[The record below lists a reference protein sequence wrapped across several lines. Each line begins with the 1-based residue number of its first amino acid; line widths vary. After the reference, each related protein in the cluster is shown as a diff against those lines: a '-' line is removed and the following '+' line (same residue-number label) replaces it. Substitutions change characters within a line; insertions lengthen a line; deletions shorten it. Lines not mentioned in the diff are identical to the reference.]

1 MYCRKCGNKLEDDA
15 LFCPECGTKVDRE
28 SMDQDVNSNADA
40 PHYQNA
46 ASGQNNMGA
55 GNATGDNN
63 NEKINWREYLTM
75 ENIERFAPIAALLP
89 IGMAVVVSVLGLFLF
104 NTLGRIGFGYVICKI
119 LIFLLKTLFILAA
132 AAATGGLVYVV
143 VKTKNMTKVNSW
155 IAPVATFAAFISC
168 LGIAFGWGVV
178 AWIFGVVSVVFGLE
192 LLARIVI
199 AGQPMDSPVNP
210 GGAFNTYKQYY
221 DNYKAKYPTTKDL
234 EKAGIV
240 DPENSKFDGAGIDLF
255 GYSIL
260 TALVCTV
267 TCGIAAPW
275 MICKIYKWRL
285 SHTVINGKRLT
296 FTGSGGSLLGH
307 WILWEIL
314 TVITCGIYG
323 LFVHVALRK
332 WELQHTYIDGEPIVA
347 NGNESYFDG
356 GSMAY
361 VGYSLLGGLLLA
373 VTCGLAYPWVMAMIQ
388 KWDTKHQVINR
399 RRLEFSGSG
408 LGFLGEYLIIFI
420 FTVITCGIYAPW
432 GTVRMNKYIISH
444 TDFVNE

>member
-1 MYCRKCGNKLEDDA
+1 
-15 LFCPECGTKVDRE
+15 
-28 SMDQDVNSNADA
+28 
-40 PHYQNA
+40 
-46 ASGQNNMGA
+46 
-55 GNATGDNN
+55 
-63 NEKINWREYLTM
+63 
-75 ENIERFAPIAALLP
+75 
-89 IGMAVVVSVLGLFLF
+89 
-104 NTLGRIGFGYVICKI
+104 
-119 LIFLLKTLFILAA
+119 
-132 AAATGGLVYVV
+132 
-143 VKTKNMTKVNSW
+143 MTKVNSW

-221 DNYKAKYPTTKDL
+221 DNYKEKYPTTKDL

-296 FTGSGGSLLGH
+296 
-307 WILWEIL
+307 
-314 TVITCGIYG
+314 Y
-323 LFVHVALRK
+323 R
-332 WELQHTYIDGEPIVA
+332 
-347 NGNESYFDG
+347 
-356 GSMAY
+356 
-361 VGYSLLGGLLLA
+361 
-373 VTCGLAYPWVMAMIQ
+373 
-388 KWDTKHQVINR
+388 
-399 RRLEFSGSG
+399 
-408 LGFLGEYLIIFI
+408 
-420 FTVITCGIYAPW
+420 
-432 GTVRMNKYIISH
+432 
-444 TDFVNE
+444 

>member
-28 SMDQDVNSNADA
+28 GMNQDVNSNADT

-89 IGMAVVVSVLGLFLF
+89 IGMAVVVSVLALFLF

-155 IAPVATFAAFISC
+155 IAPAATFAAFISC

-267 TCGIAAPW
+267 TCGIAA
-275 MICKIYKWRL
+275 
-285 SHTVINGKRLT
+285 
-296 FTGSGGSLLGH
+296 
-307 WILWEIL
+307 
-314 TVITCGIYG
+314 
-323 LFVHVALRK
+323 
-332 WELQHTYIDGEPIVA
+332 Q
-347 NGNESYFDG
+347 ES
-356 GSMAY
+356 
-361 VGYSLLGGLLLA
+361 
-373 VTCGLAYPWVMAMIQ
+373 
-388 KWDTKHQVINR
+388 R
-399 RRLEFSGSG
+399 
-408 LGFLGEYLIIFI
+408 
-420 FTVITCGIYAPW
+420 
-432 GTVRMNKYIISH
+432 
-444 TDFVNE
+444 